1 MNKNKMK
8 NKIKGSVSGFKAR
21 VLPKIQHI
29 FFLIKRKWKKLHLT
43 KWVILFS
50 LTTALFFSVYLAILA
65 KTADV
70 DSLHA
75 GLTQPTT
82 VIDDSGE
89 EAGRLYSQ
97 KGTYIETDK
106 ISDNIKNA
114 VISTE
119 DQRFYKHKGFDPI
132 GLTRAAVGYVIN
144 RGQIV
149 GGGSTI
155 TQQLAKNAYLSADQT
170 IMRKLKELFL
180 AIEIEKN
187 YSKDYIL
194 EMYLN
199 NAYFGNGVWGVED
212 ASLKYFGKTADAVT
226 IPEAASLAAMLKA
239 PSYYNP
245 IDDYDRAIERR
256 NVVLKLMENA
266 EIITTKDKESY
277 QSEGLVLSDEYNR
290 QDSYRYPY
298 YFDAVINEA
307 SNDYG
312 IEEEDLLNN
321 GYTIYTSLNQSY
333 QQEMDAVYDKD
344 RLFET
349 APDGT
354 ISQSASIALD
364 PKNGGVKA
372 VVGGRGDYTFRGLNR
387 ATQSYRQP
395 GSVIKPLGVYAPAIE
410 AGYTPYSML
419 TDEELSY
426 GESNY
431 TPTNL
436 SGTYQGEVPMYDALS
451 NSLNAPTVW
460 LLNEIGIEKS
470 VSKLKGFGIDVD
482 SSERTLGTLALGGGW
497 NKGVSPLEVASAYS
511 VFSNDGVRAHPHFI
525 TKIVDAT
532 GAIVVDNTEVKETR
546 VLSKVVSDEMNSMLL
561 SVFESGTAKN
571 NQPVG
576 YQIAGKT
583 GTTQTDTDVGVN
595 DQWIVGYTPDVVIT
609 SWAGY
614 DNNAYHLSTYSSNGI
629 GMVLKNQMEG
639 ILPHTEKTTFLVEEA
654 GKEYKDEQNQTF
666 LEQVTDGMEKAGDLL
681 KEGAS
686 FFKDKTEGFFNRFKN

>member
-1 MNKNKMK
+1 MK

-595 DQWIVGYTPDVVIT
+595 DQWIVGYTPDVVVT